1 MSLAEQTGLHGYWLP
16 SRRPIQSF
24 EKHSSLY
31 DNNYLIIEI
40 GLLIILLCA
49 DYGGAHPT
57 KTKLIIEF
65 GMIGYKLF

>member
-1 MSLAEQTGLHGYWLP
+1 MVIGYQAADPYNLL
-16 SRRPIQSF
+16 RCTV
-24 EKHSSLY
+24 HCN
-31 DNNYLIIEI
+31 DNNYLIIEM
-40 GLLIILLCA
+40 GLLIILLFA